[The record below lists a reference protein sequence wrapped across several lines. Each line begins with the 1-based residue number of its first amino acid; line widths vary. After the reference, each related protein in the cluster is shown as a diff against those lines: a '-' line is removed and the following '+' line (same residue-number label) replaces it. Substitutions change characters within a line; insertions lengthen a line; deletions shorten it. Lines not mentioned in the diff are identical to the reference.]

1 MSTISQRSF
10 TGGEISPHMYSR
22 VDFAKYQTSL
32 KKCKNFIPLKYGGA
46 DNRPGTQFINEMA
59 DSESESRLIP
69 FVGSVANT
77 ALEFVYDGFNTN
89 IRFYEDDAII
99 LNAATNAILNIT
111 GTTTVT
117 ITHGGTFPTS
127 NPFRISGLTGA
138 LGAELNGRDFISTF
152 VDATHVILKNLDGTN
167 AVITNSYVSGGIVSS
182 HYVVLVGDCPISRM
196 KYSQSGDVMVFS
208 SQDFQTFY
216 LKRVAADNWTFGTN
230 LYGVFNSVG
239 YSANITIT
247 QGGSAGTTTYRYAV
261 APVYGGVIG
270 PAITDTVTPT
280 NGSYAST
287 ATGNATLTAGNYN
300 QISIGSTSGAYDY
313 YNIYKENASGV
324 YGLIGQTTS
333 TTFRDTG
340 ITPDAANTFPD
351 ERFNIQS
358 AGAVG
363 FVQQRLFFGDITWLS
378 QPRKSGVQLT
388 LTERETIAGSAIGQ
402 FASFTKGG
410 VLTDQSS
417 LSFVAAT
424 KKFSP
429 PRHILDLSKMVVM
442 TENSELVINA
452 DGSPVTATNLSVKA
466 NSYNGCS
473 EVPPII
479 INESCLYIQ
488 NRGNIVRDLTF
499 DFNID
504 GFSGNEISIFG
515 EHLFSGYEIL
525 DWTFQQ
531 YPNSNIWAVRDDG
544 KLLCLTYLKEQQ
556 VLAWSQHE
564 IGGAGKV
571 SSVCAIPDGKE
582 DAVYMI
588 VERVINGKTVKYVE
602 KLTSRFIDQNIV
614 KNYKEASTDK
624 ERIYSGLA
632 EASFVDSALVYDG
645 RNFDT
650 TKQVKITT
658 SGTVDDILTMEAN
671 TSGTF
676 LSTDEGNY
684 IYVYYAGDIIRCRI
698 TAYTSGTSVQIS
710 PSKDIPAGLVNLYTS
725 DWSKAVDQISGL
737 YHLEQ
742 KLVSVVGDG
751 FVDANPNN
759 PAYELISVENGSITL
774 PNAREYIVVGLP
786 YVSDLQ
792 TLKIDTVQS
801 ETLSDKKMLIN
812 KVSVGLKDT
821 RGIWI
826 GQEEPEDI
834 NEFISGTEGLYE
846 MKVRSNESY
855 ESPVD
860 LKTDT
865 DFVVIDSAYDNGG
878 SVFIRQVDPVPATIL
893 SVHPTGAIPFKGG

>member
-32 KKCKNFIPLKYGGA
+32 KKCKNFIPLKYGGV
-46 DNRPGTQFINEMA
+46 DNRPGTKFINEMA
-59 DSESESRLIP
+59 DSDSDSRLIP

-77 ALEFVYDGFNTN
+77 VLEFVYDGANTN
-89 IRFYEDDAII
+89 IRFYEDDAIV
-99 LNAATNAILNIT
+99 LNATTFAILNMT
-111 GTTTVT
+111 GTSTIT
-117 ITHGGTFPTS
+117 ITHGGAFPTS

-138 LGAELNGRDFISTF
+138 LGVELNGRDFISTF
-152 VDATHVILKNLDGTN
+152 VDATHVTLKNLDGTN
-167 AVITNSYVSGGIVSS
+167 ATKTNSYASGGTAST
-182 HYVVLVGDCPISRM
+182 HYMLNVGDCPISRM
-196 KYSQSGDVMVFS
+196 KYAQSGDTIVFT
-208 SQDFQTFY
+208 SQDFTTFY
-216 LKRVAADNWTFGTN
+216 LKRVAADNWTYETSAFSI
-230 LYGVFNSVG
+230 FNSAG
-239 YSANITIT
+239 SATTITIT
-247 QGGSAGTTTYRYAV
+247 QGGVAGTTTYRYAV

-270 PAITDTVTPT
+270 PVIKDSTP
-280 NGSYAST
+280 GSDSYGST
-287 ATGNATLTAGNYN
+287 TLGNATLTVANYN
-300 QISIGSTSGAYDY
+300 QIAVGSTSGSYDY
-313 YNIYKENASGV
+313 YNIYKQNDARI
-324 YGLIGQTTS
+324 YGLIGQTTGS
-333 TTFRDTG
+333 TFRDIG
-340 ITPDAANTFPD
+340 FTPDAANTFPD
-351 ERFNIQS
+351 ENFNIQT

-378 QPRKSGVQLT
+378 KPRKNGIQLT
-388 LTERETIAGSAIGQ
+388 KTERETVAGSAIGQ
-402 FASFTKGG
+402 FATFTKGG
-410 VLTDQSS
+410 LLTDQSS

-442 TENSELVINA
+442 TESSELVINS
-452 DGSPVTATNLSVKA
+452 DGSPITATNLSAKA

-473 EVPPII
+473 EIAPII
-479 INESCLYIQ
+479 INESCLYVQ
-488 NRGNIVRDLTF
+488 NRGNVVRDLTF

-504 GFSGNEISIFG
+504 GFSGNEISIFA

-531 YPNSNIWAVRDDG
+531 YPNSNVWAVRDDG
-544 KLLCLTYLKEQQ
+544 VLLCLTYLKEQQ

-564 IGGAGKV
+564 IAGNGKV
-571 SSVCAIPDGKE
+571 SSICAIPDGTE
-582 DAVYMI
+582 DAIYVI
-588 VERVINGKTVKYVE
+588 VEREINSKTVRYVE
-602 KLTSRFIDQNIV
+602 KLTSRFIDQQIT
-614 KNYKEASTDK
+614 KNYTEASASK

-632 EASFVDSALVYDG
+632 EACFVDSSLVYDG

-658 SGTVDDILTMEAN
+658 AGTVDDILTMTSN
-671 TSGTF
+671 TADTF
-676 LSTDEGNY
+676 LSTDVDNY
-684 IYVYYAGDIIRCRI
+684 IYVYYDGDLIRCKI
-698 TAYTSGTSVQIS
+698 MSYTSGTSVQIS

-725 DWSKAVDQISGL
+725 DWSKAVDQLTGL

-742 KLVSVVGDG
+742 KLVSVIGDG

-759 PAYELISVENGSITL
+759 PAYELVSVESGAISL

-786 YVSDLQ
+786 YVSDIQ

-821 RGIWI
+821 RGIWA
-826 GQEEPEDI
+826 GQSEPEDI
-834 NEFISGTEGLYE
+834 NEFISSTEGLYE
-846 MKVRSNESY
+846 MKVRNNESY
-855 ESPVD
+855 DSPID

-865 DFVVIDSAYDNGG
+865 DFVVIDSTYDNGG

-893 SVHPTGAIPFKGG
+893 SVYPTGLVPFKGG

>member
-1 MSTISQRSF
+1 MSTVSQRSF

-32 KKCKNFIPLKYGGA
+32 KKCKNFIPLKYGGV
-46 DNRPGTQFINEMA
+46 DNRPGTKYINEA
-59 DSESESRLIP
+59 VGAEQELRLIP

-77 ALEFVYDGFNTN
+77 VLEFAYQDSETI
-89 IRFYEDDAII
+89 IRFYENDSVI
-99 LNAATNAILNIT
+99 LNATTYAITNIT
-111 GTTTVT
+111 GTSTVT
-117 ITHGGTFPTS
+117 ITHGGTLPLGV
-127 NPFRISGLTGA
+127 PFRISGVAGA
-138 LGAELNGRDFISTF
+138 LGLELNGRDFGAIFITGTTAKL
-152 VDATHVILKNLDGTN
+152 VNLDGTD
-167 AVITNSYVSGGIVSS
+167 ASKINSYVSGGSVRT
-182 HYVVLVGDCPISRM
+182 HYLVNVGDSPIARM
-196 KYSQSGDVMVFS
+196 KYAQSGDVMVFT

-216 LKRVAADNWTFGTN
+216 LKRNAADSWDYDTNPYTF
-230 LYGVFNSVG
+230 FNSVG
-239 YSANITIT
+239 SATTISIT

-270 PAITDTVTPT
+270 TVIKESTPGTD
-280 NGSYAST
+280 SYGAT
-287 ATGNATLTAGNYN
+287 ATGNATLTAANYN
-300 QISIGSTSGAYDY
+300 QIAIGSTSGSYDY
-313 YNIYKENASGV
+313 YNIYKENSAGV
-324 YGLIGQTTS
+324 YGLIGQTTGS
-333 TTFRDTG
+333 TFRDVG
-340 ITPDAANTFPD
+340 FTPDAANTFPD
-351 ERFNIQS
+351 ERFNVQT

-363 FVQQRLFFGDITWLS
+363 FVQQRLFFGDVTWLS

-388 LTERETIAGSAIGQ
+388 VTERETIAGSAIAQ
-402 FASFTKGG
+402 FAAFTKGG
-410 VLTDQSS
+410 LLTDQSS

-442 TENSELVINA
+442 TENSELVINS
-452 DGSPVTATNLSVKA
+452 DGSPVTATNLSAKA

-473 EVPPII
+473 DVAPII
-479 INESCLYIQ
+479 INESCLYVQ
-488 NRGNIVRDLTF
+488 NRGNVVRDLTF

-504 GFSGNEISIFG
+504 GFSGNEISIFA

-544 KLLCLTYLKEQQ
+544 VLLCLTYLKEQQ

-564 IGGAGKV
+564 IAGGGKV
-571 SSVCAIPDGKE
+571 SSVCAIPSGNE
-582 DAVYMI
+582 DAVYMT
-588 VERVINGKTVKYVE
+588 VEREINGKTVKYIE

-614 KNYKEASTDK
+614 KTYKEDTTLK

-632 EASFVDSALVYDG
+632 EASFLDSSLVYDG

-658 SGTVDDILTMEAN
+658 AGTVDDILTMEAN
-671 TSGTF
+671 TANTF
-676 LSTDEGNY
+676 ASSDVDNY
-684 IYVYYAGDIIRCRI
+684 IYVYYAGDIIRCKI
-698 TAYTSGTSVQIS
+698 MSYTSGTSVQVS
-710 PSKDIPAGLVNLYTS
+710 PSKDIPAGLVDLYTS
-725 DWSKAVDQISGL
+725 DFSKAVDQLSGL

-759 PAYELISVENGSITL
+759 PAYELISVENGAITL

-821 RGIWI
+821 RGIWA
-826 GQEEPEDI
+826 GQNEPENIVD
-834 NEFISGTEGLYE
+834 GLYE

-855 ESPVD
+855 ESPID

-865 DFVVIDSAYDNGG
+865 DFVVIDSSYDNGG